1 MQAIHCFVSGK
12 VQGVW
17 FRAETQKQ
25 AEKLGLIGWVRN
37 LEDGRVEVVA
47 CGEPEALA
55 ALHQWLQH
63 GPARAE
69 VKEVIKNEIEP
80 SAFSGFEIR

>member
-1 MQAIHCFVSGK
+1 MQAMHCFISGK

-25 AEKLGLIGWVRN
+25 AAMLGLVGWVRN

-47 CGEPEALA
+47 CGEPEKLV
-55 ALHQWLQH
+55 ALHQWLQR

-80 SAFSGFEIR
+80 QTFSGFEIR

>member
-1 MQAIHCFVSGK
+1 

-25 AEKLGLIGWVRN
+25 ATNLGVVGWVRN
-37 LEDGRVEVVA
+37 LTDGRVEVVA
-47 CGEPEALA
+47 CGQPEALT
-55 ALHQWLQH
+55 ALHEWLQH

-69 VKEVIKNEIEP
+69 VKEVIRNEIEP
-80 SAFSGFEIR
+80 RAFSGFEIR